1 MKTST
6 APSSHDTLLLDHF
19 LSLLLLSPLSATV
32 KRWCLYEF
40 ARAAIAKDHRV
51 RGLNYRNSIFS
62 QFWRLEAW
70 FQGVGG
76 VGFFWGVSPRFADG
90 CLLPRFADGCLLPL
104 LHTDRLASVCVCVL
118 GALLLRTLVILRSTR
133 MTSFYLNHL
142 FKGPISKNQ
151 SHSEVLEIRTINY
164 KCWGDNEV
172 KSWLIGKDPDAGKD
186 WGQEEKGTTEG
197 EMVGWHHWLDG
208 LGFEWTPG
216 IGDGRPGVLQFIGS
230 QRVRHD
236 WATELN
242 WTGGIKFSP

>member
-1 MKTST
+1 MVGAWVGVMKTST

-76 VGFFWGVSPRFADG
+76 VGFFWGVSPRFTDGCLLPRFADG

-118 GALLLRTLVILRSTR
+118 GALLLRTLVILNLGLHEWPRFILI
-133 MTSFYLNHL
+133 TSLKAL
-142 FKGPISKNQ
+142 SPKT
-151 SHSEVLEIRTINY
+151 SHTLRY
-164 KCWGDNEV
+164 
-172 KSWLIGKDPDAGKD
+172 
-186 WGQEEKGTTEG
+186 
-197 EMVGWHHWLDG
+197 
-208 LGFEWTPG
+208 
-216 IGDGRPGVLQFIGS
+216 
-230 QRVRHD
+230 
-236 WATELN
+236 
-242 WTGGIKFSP
+242 